1 MTLPTAFGISLK
13 LWTNTCMPTHTPIHY
28 QTHRNTVS
36 VRSPQTIRHPNRLS
50 DTPLHTHYQTHN
62 QCQTHTCAVR
72 HPHTLSDP
80 QTSVSDTHTYFH
92 TLSDTHKHTH
102 THTHTHTQTLSM
114 SDTHKHTI
122 RHMHTHYQ
130 TPIQTLHIPTRYPTY
145 KHGQCQTATL
155 TLSDSLFICGWCAS
169 NMVVG
174 LPLQWSLQRVG
185 KQHGHAVKETRQAG
199 RLQNVGQ
206 AFVVQFT
213 QPSKDFLPQTNK
225 RS

>member
-36 VRSPQTIRHPNRLS
+36 VSCPQTIRHPNRLS
-50 DTPLHTHYQTHN
+50 DTPPT
-62 QCQTHTCAVR
+62 
-72 HPHTLSDP
+72 
-80 QTSVSDTHTYFH
+80 H
-92 TLSDTHKHTH
+92 TLSDTHVLSDTCCQTLTHTIRPTNISVRHTH
-102 THTHTHTQTLSM
+102 ILSQTIRHPHTQTLSM

-145 KHGQCQTATL
+145 KHGQCQTATH